1 MGNYQLYLRDED
13 LEMMNELKKIAYREE
28 TDVSVILRRLMKE
41 YVKNHGEG
49 NPNFTLEKF
58 EDPDFRPLPTIGEV
72 LHPEL
77 LGKYS
82 YDSLEEIAKA
92 ARARAWEIS
101 QEIKKRGEFFH
112 WKLGN

>member
-1 MGNYQLYLRDED
+1 MYQLYLREED
-13 LEMMNELKKIAYREE
+13 IEMMKEIKKIAYREE
-28 TDVSVILRRLMKE
+28 TDVSVILRRLIKE

-49 NPNFTLEKF
+49 NPNFELDKWN
-58 EDPDFRPLPTIGEV
+58 DADFRAFPTMGEI
-72 LHPEL
+72 LRPDL

-82 YDSLEEIAKA
+82 EDNLEEIAKA